1 MSPDL
6 PPVARLAYNLDCER
20 HVNGLVSNGDV
31 MNEHL
36 VVLVTASS
44 DSQAR
49 RLARKLLQNRLAACV
64 NFLPVDSM
72 FLWKGDIQEE
82 EEVLM
87 IIKTRTESF
96 DGLMSAIKTAHTYD
110 TPEIIGVP
118 IVLGSREYLK
128 WIDDEVNG

>member
-1 MSPDL
+1 M
-6 PPVARLAYNLDCER
+6 
-20 HVNGLVSNGDV
+20 

-44 DSQAR
+44 DAQAR
-49 RLARKLLQNRLAACV
+49 RLARKLLQNKLAACV
-64 NFLPVDSM
+64 NFVPVESM

-82 EEVLM
+82 EEILM
-87 IIKTRTESF
+87 IVKTRADLF

-110 TPEIIGVP
+110 TPEIIGMP

-128 WIDDEVNG
+128 WMDDEVSG